1 MRNQRSGASSRAE
14 QRKNKT
20 DRFLNWTIG
29 IVSLLILA
37 VGCIIL
43 IAVFNTSNPRPAAQP
58 ASSLAQTS
66 ASSSQAKGSDNSSS
80 GDSSQSGS
88 SQVSNEG
95 SSGSTSSSSSST
107 VSDENHQASYDI
119 GTADWNAQ
127 VQAISGATGISV
139 SDMTIHWLGNGGSP
153 NSSLARV
160 SPKSSQTSIYV
171 VHLIY
176 QGGKWQADNVT
187 KPGQ

>member
-66 ASSSQAKGSDNSSS
+66 ASSSQAKGPDNSSS

-95 SSGSTSSSSSST
+95 SSGSASSST

-160 SPKSSQTSIYV
+160 SPKSAQTSIYV